1 MHGMDSGGG
10 FPFPGFLLPSR
21 GGPRRP
27 YTPQSLQTVR
37 LIVGLGVIAALLW
50 LAIALH

>member
-1 MHGMDSGGG
+1 MHGGDGG
-10 FPFPGFLLPSR
+10 FPGLLFIFSR
-21 GGPRRP
+21 RRPRRP
-27 YTPQSLQTVR
+27 YTPSDLRIVG

>member
-1 MHGMDSGGG
+1 MHGADTGGDPFLVFMSG
-10 FPFPGFLLPSR
+10 R

-27 YTPQSLQTVR
+27 YTPQSLRTVR

-50 LAIALH
+50 AAIALH